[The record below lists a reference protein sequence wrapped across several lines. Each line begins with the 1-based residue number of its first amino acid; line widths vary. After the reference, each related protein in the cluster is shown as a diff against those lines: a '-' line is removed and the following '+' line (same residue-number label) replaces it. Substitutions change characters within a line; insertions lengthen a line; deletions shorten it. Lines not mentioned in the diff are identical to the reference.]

1 MAVLEENIYITSNGE
16 EWLESELVSEAEAND
31 VTLEALIGAN
41 DLTLKEEVEDVET
54 EELYINSE
62 GEEWSVDEL
71 TSAAED
77 NNVSFDDLLAA
88 NDLKLKGGEKEE
100 EEEEEDQ
107 TYQDAALK
115 GREEIETLYK
125 QGLKKIEQT
134 NISQEEKDIALK
146 KWNETR
152 EFNLNKIKKAE
163 EKAGVKIAERK
174 DERKTR
180 ELVDDGSGVNDWLFS
195 SDAIRDSQGEVLIE
209 DDDAV
214 DSLFKGDIVEL
225 IPVLRLQYA
234 DYEFGIGGGGIF
246 EEVSGLPSL
255 GLMGSNS
262 LQVKAPNGETLDLF
276 SASTK
281 PTTKREVEEIKR
293 KLGMFVS
300 KHGIDV
306 RKQAEQDEKIF
317 KLGEEIY
324 ATQESQGGLKIND
337 EDLKA
342 INKKYSV
349 DNLFVNGELAAD
361 YKESELMD
369 PRSSLNID
377 FYKKYQ
383 KMLPNIIMDRNRE
396 LLKQY
401 KQAGSD
407 KSEKE
412 IMAEATTQVLN
423 YYRDEAIKEKEASIL
438 NQYLKG
444 NDLTKKAVLNVYRTK
459 KHNKDFEELAV
470 AQSQLQL
477 RLDNI
482 SKNPNKQI
490 YDNFVKIYDDPNGKF
505 EYSEGDTLLKLENGK
520 IINEETWDKFL
531 EAETNIKLE
540 YNSIQKDQNEIL
552 KKIDTTKIDEA
563 GKVDLLRREYDMM
576 SKSLTTIGLG
586 FADIGMGLGY
596 LGIKM
601 NELTGLGETE
611 VAPGVTMN
619 DISKQQILDYNNWKR
634 ETKEGYMKDVSFEDA
649 FDSVSN
655 FGQFMAQEV
664 STQIPIMATIVAT
677 GGAAMPLIAS
687 WSAGQH
693 WMEMDIEDWTDNK
706 PGSRSEWEKG
716 LKSVGYG
723 LAEAVFEGLTTIPIL
738 KRTKGLLTSG
748 GAGQLLDLKSSMKRY
763 WKENAIKGL
772 VYDPALESFGEA
784 GTQITQ
790 NLIDGRP
797 AFEGVDHAMFSGFM
811 IGQGMGT
818 TGFFGGMAMRNFT
831 DHKTYENFRNNVK
844 QIDEL
849 RNYSASPNIHAET
862 KTIIDEK
869 IKTLEAENSKQL
881 EILEGRLSNKIG
893 TKAYNTF
900 AELTNTQERLRT
912 KAEAIFNDKQLDATT
927 KENLL
932 GQLKEEFDN
941 TQRARDIM
949 RDPEMFG
956 NEMNALKFSEKLE
969 DVNKWS
975 EIEQIAIE
983 KIKASK
989 NKGPAYKPTNTE
1001 IDAAAYDVFLDRK
1014 IDENIEKANRSTAK
1028 NTKVEGLQSKSDAI
1042 NYMED
1047 IKEGLLADG
1056 MSETDYFGVIQGI
1069 KDGTAN
1075 GFNWKGSSGKNFN
1088 IVFKDNAIANERMD
1102 VSTHEPGHA
1111 VMADILGSNEGNF
1124 DGVAEQIKVYLE
1136 KTNPKLL
1143 ARMQARGD
1151 ARRGSEEFVMEFM
1164 EEVARDTKGER
1175 IKLQKPE
1182 NKKFVNLLGFMMNS
1196 TIKEAGKDFDI
1207 DFRSETEVVN
1217 FIIGLGKSISQGT
1230 LTEADVAAAKE
1241 SDVIKKIKEDTKA
1254 TTKKKPK
1261 ESKTKQSKTELKEVF
1276 DKITGSAENL
1286 KFESKEQ
1293 FKKSPEFFDGLL
1305 QIEQTNTLD
1314 GSIGNT
1320 VSSAYLDMN
1329 PKFIEDVKKRISDK
1343 YQSEYDAS
1351 KNSLFGWLL
1360 GKNPIVNFAAGDI
1373 QNINKKKPKTTPIER
1388 KVGGEDSKV
1397 TVGERLVSKEISP
1410 EDATDV
1416 ALMRDRLKKIKP
1428 QTSKIAKKLGL
1439 TTAQENLVKRDI
1451 INYLRSPKRPS
1462 MDNPKKFFKGFVDH
1476 MSATTGARLYDIM
1489 PNKKGMKAF
1498 LETFADDLIAL
1509 NKVDPAVMRR
1519 ANWDIFYEME
1529 IDNMNPT
1536 QTQKAI
1542 DEGRIPESTSLTAGN
1557 TLWKTLN
1564 PTPAQVTDYLMNIR
1578 QDQLKRKLPKF
1589 FAEVLGKNEFSDIV
1603 DNPVQ
1608 PVYTPEGKIKKGE
1621 TIDLKENIT
1630 TEEAKVGKP
1639 KVKDI
1644 IARPG
1649 GVKFS
1654 NTIEQT
1660 ILDSGVKFSTT
1671 EQVSYEDHISD
1682 SKHWTKL
1689 EKELGGKH
1697 YDFNNPTDLKDWKK
1711 NELPK
1716 LVKIFPKDFLMNSG
1730 AFYGNKGF
1738 PFKAKDGE
1746 HRKAFEEYLDTN
1758 FGGKK
1763 QVKYGPKIEGLDIAI
1778 TKKGSPGT
1786 KKTGAGK
1793 TGLSDKFN
1801 NYFGGE
1807 KHIADN
1813 AIKVKVLKEIFKR
1826 IQNAEG
1832 NIISAAVGMLKTTSR
1847 EQTHFMR
1854 KISPITFRELG
1865 MENLT
1870 PWEIRDEHALGASLT
1885 AKQAL
1890 FLAHNKVVDDNF
1902 TGIQLNYF
1910 QGPLSKTND
1919 DKVNV
1924 KELGMKEGPQKQ
1936 DLYNVLMGVESG
1948 WLRYAMANLDLNNI
1962 QIIDSKGD
1970 KILLTE
1976 FYGVAVPKGT
1986 KITPEIIAVQ
1996 DSLIIGQIKGKITKY
2011 RAGRS
2016 MRLELPLT
2024 KRKFEAAKKN
2034 NAILKESKIYK
2045 PSESSTNAETI
2056 RELGILDKALQIA
2069 RDPNAPVKKIRVFDF
2084 DDTLARTK
2092 SNVLYTMPDGKT
2104 GKITP
2109 AEFAKR
2115 GTEMEAEGA
2124 VWDFSEFNKVVD
2136 GKRGPLLEVAK
2147 KIQAARGT
2155 EDVFV
2160 LTARTQEAAGP
2171 IKQFLESVGLNIP
2184 INNITGLGDSSPL
2197 AKSGWIV
2204 NKAAEGYNDFYFA
2217 DDHGANVE
2225 AVQEALDALPVKGKT
2240 QQAKV
2245 KFSMDTKRDLKWRK
2259 HDFRFISNFEIEGK
2273 TYTIDLAKSVLEG
2286 SKDYVLSFGLN
2297 RQDKKGF
2304 SKKDHFITGTG
2315 NAAEILSIISNGVVD
2330 FVKKNKVD
2338 SIHFNSFEGSRTR
2351 LYTTL
2356 TKLWAN
2362 KLDWK
2367 HEIEYD
2373 PEYKDMK
2380 GAASFV
2386 ISKTKSSPTQK
2397 VLDVV
2402 DVKGKVQQAKV
2413 KFSQTVDEKF
2423 NEIIEDKVKS
2433 KVKFSKN
2440 IDEEFNEFI
2449 ENKTGIDSFKEFS
2462 SAQAKLRGKN
2472 KGRFKF
2478 FVPPSADD
2486 FVGLL
2491 YHLLGKGKKGDAQ
2504 MAWFKEHLL
2513 DPYARAMADITRD
2526 RVQMM
2531 ADFKALKKNLK
2542 NIPKNL
2548 RKEAFDGY
2556 TYENVARIYAWNK
2569 QGSNIPGLS
2578 KADLAKVE
2586 AFVAKNPEI
2595 QVFADQ
2601 LIDITKGSGYS
2612 IPTDSWLSGTIT
2624 TDLVSVLNNNKRK
2637 VYLEQW
2643 KNNVDLIFSDKNLNK
2658 LEAALGSN
2666 FREALENML
2675 TRMESGNNK
2684 STRGSDRLA
2693 NRFLDYVNNSVGT
2706 VMFFNM
2712 RSAVLQLISS
2722 VNFINWGD
2730 NNIIAAGK
2738 AFANQKQY
2746 WKDFMTLMNSEFL
2759 VDRRNGLQ
2767 INVSESEIADAAATS
2782 KNKAKGVIAYILK
2795 KGFLP
2800 TQFADSFAIA
2810 SGGAT
2815 FYRNKVN
2822 RYIKEGMSQKEA
2834 EAKAFNDFREIA
2846 EESQQSSRPDRIS
2859 QQQASGLGRIILAFA
2874 NTPMQYTRLIKKATL
2889 DLANGRGDWK
2899 SNVSKIVY
2907 YAAVQNIIFN
2917 ALQQA
2922 IFAIAWGED
2931 DEETDKAKKEKMY
2944 SVANGML
2951 DSILRGTGIA
2961 GGVLSVVKN
2970 IAMEI
2975 YDRSGRKRPEYAM
2988 VALRLLDISPPIDVK
3003 VSKLRQA
3010 ANNYEYNK
3018 DLIKS
3023 KGFAIDNP
3031 AWLSMGY
3038 VLSSTLNIPLD
3049 RLILKMNNV
3058 KFALDSDEETWKRI
3072 AAALGYPEWQLRSAG
3087 ELEDYK
3093 QLRKQEKKDHKNLQ
3107 KWEVID
3113 GDEIESLKKD
3123 QQVNILTEIGLSKE
3137 EIKDLKYEEDRV
3149 NRILEEYEKDEKKVT
3164 KILEKNRTATAPIVE
3179 EEKEEEKKV
3188 EKKTERKKILKDD
3201 RTTAQTRLYKLR
3213 KADQVDTLASLGLS
3227 DAQIKALKYEED
3239 RVREIERLYEEKN
3252 N

>member
-1 MAVLEENIYITSNGE
+1 
-16 EWLESELVSEAEAND
+16 
-31 VTLEALIGAN
+31 
-41 DLTLKEEVEDVET
+41 
-54 EELYINSE
+54 
-62 GEEWSVDEL
+62 
-71 TSAAED
+71 
-77 NNVSFDDLLAA
+77 
-88 NDLKLKGGEKEE
+88 
-100 EEEEEDQ
+100 
-107 TYQDAALK
+107 
-115 GREEIETLYK
+115 
-125 QGLKKIEQT
+125 
-134 NISQEEKDIALK
+134 
-146 KWNETR
+146 
-152 EFNLNKIKKAE
+152 
-163 EKAGVKIAERK
+163 
-174 DERKTR
+174 
-180 ELVDDGSGVNDWLFS
+180 
-195 SDAIRDSQGEVLIE
+195 
-209 DDDAV
+209 
-214 DSLFKGDIVEL
+214 
-225 IPVLRLQYA
+225 
-234 DYEFGIGGGGIF
+234 
-246 EEVSGLPSL
+246 
-255 GLMGSNS
+255 
-262 LQVKAPNGETLDLF
+262 
-276 SASTK
+276 
-281 PTTKREVEEIKR
+281 
-293 KLGMFVS
+293 
-300 KHGIDV
+300 
-306 RKQAEQDEKIF
+306 
-317 KLGEEIY
+317 
-324 ATQESQGGLKIND
+324 
-337 EDLKA
+337 
-342 INKKYSV
+342 
-349 DNLFVNGELAAD
+349 
-361 YKESELMD
+361 
-369 PRSSLNID
+369 
-377 FYKKYQ
+377 
-383 KMLPNIIMDRNRE
+383 
-396 LLKQY
+396 
-401 KQAGSD
+401 
-407 KSEKE
+407 
-412 IMAEATTQVLN
+412 
-423 YYRDEAIKEKEASIL
+423 
-438 NQYLKG
+438 
-444 NDLTKKAVLNVYRTK
+444 
-459 KHNKDFEELAV
+459 
-470 AQSQLQL
+470 
-477 RLDNI
+477 
-482 SKNPNKQI
+482 
-490 YDNFVKIYDDPNGKF
+490 
-505 EYSEGDTLLKLENGK
+505 
-520 IINEETWDKFL
+520 
-531 EAETNIKLE
+531 
-540 YNSIQKDQNEIL
+540 
-552 KKIDTTKIDEA
+552 
-563 GKVDLLRREYDMM
+563 
-576 SKSLTTIGLG
+576 
-586 FADIGMGLGY
+586 
-596 LGIKM
+596 
-601 NELTGLGETE
+601 
-611 VAPGVTMN
+611 
-619 DISKQQILDYNNWKR
+619 
-634 ETKEGYMKDVSFEDA
+634 
-649 FDSVSN
+649 
-655 FGQFMAQEV
+655 
-664 STQIPIMATIVAT
+664 
-677 GGAAMPLIAS
+677 
-687 WSAGQH
+687 
-693 WMEMDIEDWTDNK
+693 
-706 PGSRSEWEKG
+706 
-716 LKSVGYG
+716 
-723 LAEAVFEGLTTIPIL
+723 
-738 KRTKGLLTSG
+738 
-748 GAGQLLDLKSSMKRY
+748 
-763 WKENAIKGL
+763 
-772 VYDPALESFGEA
+772 
-784 GTQITQ
+784 
-790 NLIDGRP
+790 
-797 AFEGVDHAMFSGFM
+797 
-811 IGQGMGT
+811 
-818 TGFFGGMAMRNFT
+818 
-831 DHKTYENFRNNVK
+831 
-844 QIDEL
+844 
-849 RNYSASPNIHAET
+849 
-862 KTIIDEK
+862 
-869 IKTLEAENSKQL
+869 
-881 EILEGRLSNKIG
+881 
-893 TKAYNTF
+893 
-900 AELTNTQERLRT
+900 
-912 KAEAIFNDKQLDATT
+912 
-927 KENLL
+927 
-932 GQLKEEFDN
+932 
-941 TQRARDIM
+941 
-949 RDPEMFG
+949 
-956 NEMNALKFSEKLE
+956 
-969 DVNKWS
+969 
-975 EIEQIAIE
+975 
-983 KIKASK
+983 
-989 NKGPAYKPTNTE
+989 
-1001 IDAAAYDVFLDRK
+1001 
-1014 IDENIEKANRSTAK
+1014 
-1028 NTKVEGLQSKSDAI
+1028 
-1042 NYMED
+1042 
-1047 IKEGLLADG
+1047 
-1056 MSETDYFGVIQGI
+1056 
-1069 KDGTAN
+1069 
-1075 GFNWKGSSGKNFN
+1075 
-1088 IVFKDNAIANERMD
+1088 
-1102 VSTHEPGHA
+1102 
-1111 VMADILGSNEGNF
+1111 
-1124 DGVAEQIKVYLE
+1124 
-1136 KTNPKLL
+1136 
-1143 ARMQARGD
+1143 
-1151 ARRGSEEFVMEFM
+1151 
-1164 EEVARDTKGER
+1164 
-1175 IKLQKPE
+1175 
-1182 NKKFVNLLGFMMNS
+1182 
-1196 TIKEAGKDFDI
+1196 
-1207 DFRSETEVVN
+1207 
-1217 FIIGLGKSISQGT
+1217 
-1230 LTEADVAAAKE
+1230 
-1241 SDVIKKIKEDTKA
+1241 
-1254 TTKKKPK
+1254 
-1261 ESKTKQSKTELKEVF
+1261 
-1276 DKITGSAENL
+1276 
-1286 KFESKEQ
+1286 
-1293 FKKSPEFFDGLL
+1293 
-1305 QIEQTNTLD
+1305 
-1314 GSIGNT
+1314 
-1320 VSSAYLDMN
+1320 
-1329 PKFIEDVKKRISDK
+1329 
-1343 YQSEYDAS
+1343 
-1351 KNSLFGWLL
+1351 
-1360 GKNPIVNFAAGDI
+1360 
-1373 QNINKKKPKTTPIER
+1373 
-1388 KVGGEDSKV
+1388 
-1397 TVGERLVSKEISP
+1397 
-1410 EDATDV
+1410 
-1416 ALMRDRLKKIKP
+1416 
-1428 QTSKIAKKLGL
+1428 
-1439 TTAQENLVKRDI
+1439 
-1451 INYLRSPKRPS
+1451 
-1462 MDNPKKFFKGFVDH
+1462 
-1476 MSATTGARLYDIM
+1476 
-1489 PNKKGMKAF
+1489 
-1498 LETFADDLIAL
+1498 
-1509 NKVDPAVMRR
+1509 
-1519 ANWDIFYEME
+1519 
-1529 IDNMNPT
+1529 
-1536 QTQKAI
+1536 
-1542 DEGRIPESTSLTAGN
+1542 
-1557 TLWKTLN
+1557 
-1564 PTPAQVTDYLMNIR
+1564 
-1578 QDQLKRKLPKF
+1578 
-1589 FAEVLGKNEFSDIV
+1589 
-1603 DNPVQ
+1603 
-1608 PVYTPEGKIKKGE
+1608 
-1621 TIDLKENIT
+1621 
-1630 TEEAKVGKP
+1630 
-1639 KVKDI
+1639 
-1644 IARPG
+1644 
-1649 GVKFS
+1649 
-1654 NTIEQT
+1654 
-1660 ILDSGVKFSTT
+1660 
-1671 EQVSYEDHISD
+1671 
-1682 SKHWTKL
+1682 
-1689 EKELGGKH
+1689 
-1697 YDFNNPTDLKDWKK
+1697 
-1711 NELPK
+1711 
-1716 LVKIFPKDFLMNSG
+1716 
-1730 AFYGNKGF
+1730 
-1738 PFKAKDGE
+1738 
-1746 HRKAFEEYLDTN
+1746 
-1758 FGGKK
+1758 
-1763 QVKYGPKIEGLDIAI
+1763 
-1778 TKKGSPGT
+1778 
-1786 KKTGAGK
+1786 
-1793 TGLSDKFN
+1793 
-1801 NYFGGE
+1801 
-1807 KHIADN
+1807 
-1813 AIKVKVLKEIFKR
+1813 
-1826 IQNAEG
+1826 
-1832 NIISAAVGMLKTTSR
+1832 
-1847 EQTHFMR
+1847 
-1854 KISPITFRELG
+1854 
-1865 MENLT
+1865 
-1870 PWEIRDEHALGASLT
+1870 
-1885 AKQAL
+1885 
-1890 FLAHNKVVDDNF
+1890 
-1902 TGIQLNYF
+1902 
-1910 QGPLSKTND
+1910 
-1919 DKVNV
+1919 
-1924 KELGMKEGPQKQ
+1924 
-1936 DLYNVLMGVESG
+1936 
-1948 WLRYAMANLDLNNI
+1948 
-1962 QIIDSKGD
+1962 
-1970 KILLTE
+1970 
-1976 FYGVAVPKGT
+1976 
-1986 KITPEIIAVQ
+1986 
-1996 DSLIIGQIKGKITKY
+1996 
-2011 RAGRS
+2011 
-2016 MRLELPLT
+2016 
-2024 KRKFEAAKKN
+2024 
-2034 NAILKESKIYK
+2034 
-2045 PSESSTNAETI
+2045 
-2056 RELGILDKALQIA
+2056 
-2069 RDPNAPVKKIRVFDF
+2069 
-2084 DDTLARTK
+2084 
-2092 SNVLYTMPDGKT
+2092 MPDGKT